1 MKRRDVLVLLLAVA
15 MGCATA
21 PPAKIS
27 IGDQAPKEAVD
38 DKGACFEAALAN
50 SFIPGRTT
58 KRDIREALGKPYPD
72 PRMTDEFWTYLYTY
86 KRHVSFVFK
95 GDVMVERHWGTEYG
109 IAIDSDQ
116 CWPSFERVAAWM
128 RSRHKALD

>member
-1 MKRRDVLVLLLAVA
+1 MNRTNVLALLLVMA

-21 PPAKIS
+21 PPPRVS
-27 IGDQAPKEAVD
+27 VDDQVPKKVAD

-58 KRDIREALGKPYPD
+58 KQEIFEALGKPYPD

-86 KRHVSFVFK
+86 QKHVSFVFD
-95 GDVMVERHWGTEYG
+95 GDVMVERRWGTEYG
-109 IAIDSDQ
+109 IAVESDQ
-116 CWPSFERVAAWM
+116 CWPSFERVVEQM
-128 RSRHKALD
+128 RKRQEAMN